1 MSNPVF
7 TDTHAHLYLE
17 EFDADR
23 DQVMQRA
30 EKEGVYHLFLP
41 NIDSGSL
48 AQMLGV
54 CSSWPHLC
62 YPMMGLHPT
71 SVKANFTEELKIV
84 KQYLADKKYRF
95 YGVGEI
101 GIDLYWDKTFERE
114 QTAAF
119 SMQLDL
125 ALEYGLPVAIHTR
138 NSMEVTLGVMEERND
153 KGLRGVFHCFSGD
166 VAQAERAIKLGFYL
180 GIGGVITYKKS
191 GLADVAEAMP
201 LESLLLETDAPFLPP
216 VPHRGRRNEPS
227 YIPLIAKK
235 IAEIKGVSLEEVA
248 EVTTK
253 NAIKL
258 FIHDDVIFNKRLAIS
273 D

>member
-17 EFDADR
+17 EFDTDR

-30 EKEGVYHLFLP
+30 GQAGVNHLFLP
-41 NIDSGSL
+41 NIDSGSVS
-48 AQMLGV
+48 QMLGL

-71 SVKANFTEELKIV
+71 SVKANFTEELNIV
-84 KQYLADKKYRF
+84 KQYLADKKYLF

-101 GIDLYWDKTFERE
+101 GIDLYWDKTFEQE

-119 SMQLDL
+119 NMQLDL
-125 ALEYGLPVAIHTR
+125 ALEYSLPVAIHTR
-138 NSMEVTLGVMEERND
+138 NSMEVTLGIIEGRND

-166 VAQAERAIKLGFYL
+166 VVQAQRAVNLGFYL

-191 GLADVAEAMP
+191 GLADVAAAMP

-227 YIPLIAKK
+227 YIPLIAQK

-258 FIHDDVIFNKRLAIS
+258 FIRDSVKG
-273 D
+273 

>member
-1 MSNPVF
+1 MWTKLRLTLNKQVF
-7 TDTHAHLYLE
+7 TDTHAHIYLE

-30 EKEGVYHLFLP
+30 EKEGVNHLFLP
-41 NIDSGSL
+41 NIDSGSVV
-48 AQMLGV
+48 QMLGV
-54 CSSWPHLC
+54 CESRPNFC

-71 SVKANFTEELKIV
+71 SVKANFREEINIV

-95 YGVGEI
+95 YGLGEI
-101 GIDLYWDKTFERE
+101 GIDLYWDKTFEQE
-114 QTAAF
+114 QYEAF
-119 SMQLDL
+119 NIQLDL

-138 NSMEVTLGVMEERND
+138 NSMEVTLRIMEARND

-166 VAQAERAIKLGFYL
+166 VPQAERAVKMGFYL

-191 GLADVAEAMP
+191 GLADVVAAIA
-201 LESLLLETDAPFLPP
+201 LEYLLTETDAPFLPP
-216 VPHRGRRNEPS
+216 VPHRGQRNEPA
-227 YIPLIAKK
+227 YIPLIAQK

-248 EVTTK
+248 RVTTG

-258 FIHDDVIFNKRLAIS
+258 FFGKP
-273 D
+273 